1 MEHMNFIKDM
11 FEWGL
16 QHISTRKHVILPDA
30 LVGAT
35 QNSQKHKQYLD
46 RCYIFL
52 EYLEHL
58 LVIPYHSVKIM
69 ALSMVGFMLN

>member
-16 QHISTRKHVILPDA
+16 QHISTMKHMILPDA
-30 LVGAT
+30 FVGFT
-35 QNSQKHKQYLD
+35 QNSQKTQTLMD
-46 RCYIFL
+46 RYYIL

-58 LVIPYHSVKIM
+58 LVIPYHSV
-69 ALSMVGFMLN
+69 